1 MGAYTAFSSCLAV
14 NGAESTYSGTGLIFY
29 LYRHNFGTIPVA
41 VTGNSPQHDVKG
53 TVGVDKPAVSSGSD
67 TYPLDVAA
75 AFSADRQT
83 VTVAIVNPTDA
94 PQKIN
99 VKFEHVL
106 LQNRAT
112 KKEVAVKEL
121 ATLNV
126 AGQEPKIKL
135 IETPIN
141 EVPAALEVVPFSV
154 TMYQF
159 KVR

>member
-1 MGAYTAFSSCLAV
+1 
-14 NGAESTYSGTGLIFY
+14 
-29 LYRHNFGTIPVA
+29 
-41 VTGNSPQHDVKG
+41 
-53 TVGVDKPAVSSGSD
+53 VDKPAVSSGSD